1 MANLPIE
8 FKSDAKTDNK
18 FDQCWEVT
26 SGNFKAVC
34 AIPTEFGGAGG
45 GFSPED
51 LFLQSAINCF
61 VGTFKV
67 MAKLSKLYFGE
78 LEVKGNLVVDKNSVG
93 KIVMKSIHLEITI
106 SQVDR
111 FERAENIA
119 LKALKEG
126 YILNSLKSEI
136 THSLNIIQAS

>member
-1 MANLPIE
+1 MVNLPIE
-8 FKSDAKTDNK
+8 FQSDAKTDNR
-18 FDQCWEVT
+18 FDQTWEVT

-67 MAKLSKLYFGE
+67 MAKLSKLNFE
-78 LEVKGNLVVDKNSVG
+78 KLEVKGNLLVDKNSDG
-93 KIVMKSIHLEITI
+93 KIVMKSIHLDI
-106 SQVDR
+106 SIGQVER
-111 FERAENIA
+111 PERASSIA

-136 THSLNIIQAS
+136 THTLKII